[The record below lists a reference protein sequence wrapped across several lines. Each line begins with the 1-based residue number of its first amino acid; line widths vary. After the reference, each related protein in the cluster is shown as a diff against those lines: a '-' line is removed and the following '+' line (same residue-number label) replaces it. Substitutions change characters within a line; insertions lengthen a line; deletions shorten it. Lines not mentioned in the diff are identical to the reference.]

1 MDDLEFRSLIPD
13 TELDNKK
20 QPYIDAIK
28 WAINNPEIKNI
39 AITGAYG
46 AGKSSIIDTFIKHK
60 NMEKSTV
67 KISIATFDKESIKN
81 ATDEVNNIPI
91 ENVLEQQ
98 ILQQLFYKIEPDK
111 IPFSQFTRI
120 NEINKYKA
128 LSLISFIFFMCIIG
142 YLILFKDGLNKGLE
156 LFISKDINKT
166 ILVSLVGIS
175 LFVLFTLLIYLCV
188 LIIQKL
194 GLSKFGFGN
203 TSIEVVTK
211 DNNTV
216 FNRYLDE
223 IIYFFQQSKFQYVV
237 FEDLD
242 RFENIGIYERLKG
255 LNIILNG
262 TKQLEKQNITF
273 IYALKDDLFTNND
286 GKHDIY
292 NRTKFFDF
300 IIPTIKVAHSSN
312 AESLLLSILSNEFIS
327 EEKPNGLTKDFIE
340 DIALFINDM
349 RILINICNEYKIYK
363 EALNNNSITLNR
375 LFAFIVYKN
384 IYPGD
389 YSKLLNNDGKLF
401 GILNIRGKIIDQIE
415 NDIQEIQHKINLGI
429 QSDLYNPTDIAI
441 LFNLKKKEELRY
453 LNKISIHNSSGEF
466 IQSIEAKN
474 SFHPDIIHFT
484 GLFEICMGL
493 KNDFTVHLYRSN
505 HQPITKKGNDF
516 FSTVA
521 DGNFLERFKGIYYK
535 SETENLQNDKEE
547 LQKKIQRIKRESL
560 SKLIKNGDLES
571 ELLENLKSGSELI
584 YFLIRNGWID
594 ESYEDYLSY
603 FYVGSLSNNDMKFL
617 KAVRNGTILEVDFTL
632 SNLSKIIE
640 RIKLEDIS
648 SNAIF
653 NYNLFEYMIKNSEK
667 YGYKLNKM
675 ILHMFNNND
684 EGIKNYYGFIEYSYK
699 NQEYKII
706 GDLFNFLKR
715 IDIHFWIHT
724 KDKLDSVQ
732 KQNYLYFII
741 SSWNFIIPDEF
752 DLEGLESLKEY
763 TEEQYLPS
771 LYENCSK
778 DCIQKFSDNL
788 NVKYKN
794 ISTLNLENCSYILK
808 HNLFEINKIN
818 MEHLLQ
824 EINIKNAIENELF
837 GIYIEE
843 NIETFI
849 YNVINTLD
857 SYIEDETVLT
867 NYLNNEKIS
876 DKAKFILVEKY
887 SEKLNDLSKL
897 HSVNEVVRKNK
908 FKSNVNN
915 LDFILNHEDSDSI
928 INFNEIFNNPLNL
941 TELLNDKENIYK
953 LEDDNYLR
961 LMNELIISENIDRD
975 ILLDLVG
982 NSFYIMIEPTVIS
995 NTSTGIIEKLEALIS
1010 IDAVYWSIEV
1020 YKFIYSSTE
1029 KQISLS
1035 YLYNAIE
1042 LYNKDGIQEL
1052 QGDLV
1057 YLNSEG
1063 LLPWSEKLVNVLI
1076 KEFEFINDDMVN
1088 YFNLVS
1094 SEVSEEY
1101 ILRELN
1107 GNLPLSTIL
1116 NFKWNSE
1123 KANTAYFIALF
1134 KNGLSSD
1141 DIKIQIN
1148 EANYWDKEIYDELFN
1163 LSKEYAIQY
1172 ALNQESQLND
1182 CIFSQEDFDLFTKE
1196 NFDDNLII
1204 NLFNYNKFES
1214 SLDFRNW
1221 LLKKHRYERIFEF
1234 HNSEKVVSSFVK
1246 QENISKITKSYIEK
1260 ANLSR
1265 TQIFELFSKLKPP
1278 FNSIGLRKGNR
1289 IPYSNEE
1296 NNLELMNL
1304 LAEREIVSPKITI
1317 TEEEIIINNKM
1328 K

>member
-13 TELDNKK
+13 TELDDKK

-46 AGKSSIIDTFIKHK
+46 AGKSSIIDTFIKHE
-60 NMEKSTV
+60 NMEKNTV

-128 LSLISFIFFMCIIG
+128 FSLISFILFMCIIG
-142 YLILFKDGLNKGLE
+142 YLILFKDGFNKGFE

-166 ILVSLVGIS
+166 VLVSLVSII
-175 LFVLFTLLIYLCV
+175 LFGLFTLLIYLCV
-188 LIIQKL
+188 LIFQKL

-262 TKQLEKQNITF
+262 TKQLEKQNIIF

-384 IYPGD
+384 IHPGD
-389 YSKLLNNDGKLF
+389 YSKLLNSDGKLF
-401 GILNIRGKIIDQIE
+401 GILNIRDKIIDQIE
-415 NDIQEIQHKINLGI
+415 NDIQEIQHKINMGI
-429 QSDLYNPTDIAI
+429 QSDMYNPMDIAI
-441 LFNLKKKEELRY
+441 LFNLKKKEELKY

-466 IQSIEAKN
+466 IKSIEANN
-474 SFHPDIIHFT
+474 SYNSDIKFT
-484 GLFEICMGL
+484 GLFESCVGL
-493 KNDFTVHLYRSN
+493 NDFTVHLHRPN
-505 HQPITKKGNDF
+505 HQFNVQQGKDF
-516 FSTVA
+516 FSSVA
-521 DGNFLERFKGIYYK
+521 DGNFLERYEGIHYK
-535 SETENLQNDKEE
+535 SKTENLQNNKER
-547 LQKKIQRIKRESL
+547 LKQKIQRIKRESL
-560 SKLIKNGDLES
+560 SKLIINEEIEGQ
-571 ELLENLKSGSELI
+571 LLEELKIDSELI
-584 YFLIRNGWID
+584 YFLIRHGWID

-632 SNLSKIIE
+632 SNLPKIIE
-640 RIKLEDIS
+640 RIKLEDIL

-653 NYNLFEYMIKNSEK
+653 NYNLFNYMIKNSEK

-675 ILHMFNNND
+675 ISHIFNNND

-706 GDLFNFLKR
+706 GDLFHLSMR

-724 KDKLDSVQ
+724 IDKLDSVQ

-741 SSWNFIIPDEF
+741 SSWNYIIPDEF
-752 DLEGLESLKEY
+752 HLEGWESLKEY
-763 TEEQYLPS
+763 TEGQYLPS
-771 LYENCSK
+771 LYENCTE
-778 DCIQKFSDNL
+778 DNIQKFSGNL
-788 NVKYKN
+788 NVKFKN
-794 ISTLNLENCSYILK
+794 ISTLDPGNLSYILK
-808 HNLFEINKIN
+808 NSLFDINKIN
-818 MEHLLQ
+818 MEYLLQ
-824 EINIKNAIENELF
+824 DINIKNAIENELF
-837 GIYIEE
+837 GNYIKE
-843 NIETFI
+843 NLENFI
-849 YNVINTLD
+849 YNVIKTLD
-857 SYIEDETVLT
+857 SYIEDEAVLI
-867 NYLNNEKIS
+867 NFLNNEKLS
-876 DKAKFILVEKY
+876 DEAKFILVEKY
-887 SEKLNDLSKL
+887 SEKLNDISKL
-897 HSVNEVVRKNK
+897 HSVNEVLSKNK

-915 LDFILNHEDSDSI
+915 LDFILNNEDSDS

-941 TELLNDKENIYK
+941 TELLNDKENINK
-953 LEDDNYLR
+953 LEGDNYQK
-961 LMNELIISENIDRD
+961 LMNELIMSENINRV
-975 ILLDLVG
+975 ILRDLVG
-982 NSFYIMIEPTVIS
+982 SSFNIMIEPTVIS
-995 NTSTGIIEKLEALIS
+995 KTSTVIIEKLEALIS
-1010 IDAVYWSIEV
+1010 IDAVCWSLEV

-1029 KQISLS
+1029 KQILLT

-1042 LYNKDGIQEL
+1042 LYNAGEIQEL

-1057 YLNSEG
+1057 DLNSEG
-1063 LLPWSEKLVNVLI
+1063 ILPWSEKLVNELI
-1076 KEFEFINDDMVN
+1076 KEFEFIDDDMVN
-1088 YFNLVS
+1088 YFDRVS

-1101 ILRELN
+1101 ILKEIN
-1107 GNLPLSTIL
+1107 GNIPLSTLL

-1123 KANTAYFIALF
+1123 KANTAYFIAIL

-1141 DIKIQIN
+1141 ETKIQI
-1148 EANYWDKEIYDELFN
+1148 EESKYWDKEIYDELFKF
-1163 LSKEYAIQY
+1163 SKEYAIQY
-1172 ALNQESQLND
+1172 ALNQESEIYD
-1182 CIFSQEDFDLFTKE
+1182 SIFSQEDFDLFTKE
-1196 NFDDNLII
+1196 NFDDNLVI

-1214 SLDFRNW
+1214 SSYFRNW
-1221 LLKKHRYERIFEF
+1221 LLKKQRYERILEF
-1234 HNSEKVVSSFVK
+1234 HNSEEILIGFVR
-1246 QENISKITKSYIEK
+1246 QENISKMVKLYIEK

-1265 TQIFELFSKLKPP
+1265 TQVFELFSKLKPP
-1278 FNSIGLRKGNR
+1278 YNSIGLRKGNR
-1289 IPYSNEE
+1289 ISFFYGG
-1296 NNLELMNL
+1296 NNLELINL
-1304 LAEREIVSPKITI
+1304 LVEREIVSSRISI

>member
-13 TELDNKK
+13 TELDDKK
-20 QPYIDAIK
+20 QPYINAIK

-46 AGKSSIIDTFIKHK
+46 AGKSSIIDTFIKHE
-60 NMEKSTV
+60 NMEKNTV

-81 ATDEVNNIPI
+81 ATDEVKNIPI

-128 LSLISFIFFMCIIG
+128 FSLISFIFFMCIIG
-142 YLILFKDGLNKGLE
+142 YLILFKGGFNKGWE

-166 ILVSLVGIS
+166 ILVSLVSFS
-175 LFVLFTLLIYLCV
+175 LFVLSTLLIYICV
-188 LIIQKL
+188 LIFQKL

-262 TKQLEKQNITF
+262 TKQLEKQNIIF

-286 GKHDIY
+286 SNHDIY

-312 AESLLLSILSNEFIS
+312 AESLLLNILSNEFIS

-363 EALNNNSITLNR
+363 EALNNNSITFNR

-384 IYPGD
+384 IHPGD
-389 YSKLLNNDGKLF
+389 YSKLLNNEGKLF
-401 GILNIRGKIIDQIE
+401 EILNIRDKIINQIE
-415 NDIQEIQHKINLGI
+415 NDIQEIQHKINMGI
-429 QSDLYNPTDIAI
+429 QSDMYNPMDIAL
-441 LFNLKKKEELRY
+441 LFNFKKKEELKY
-453 LNKISIHNSSGEF
+453 LNKISIHDSSGEF
-466 IQSIEAKN
+466 IKSIEADTSYN
-474 SFHPDIIHFT
+474 SDIKFK
-484 GLFEICMGL
+484 GLFESCVGL
-493 KNDFTVHLYRSN
+493 NDFTVHLHRPN
-505 HQPITKKGNDF
+505 HHFNVQQGKDF
-516 FSTVA
+516 FSSVS
-521 DGNFLERFKGIYYK
+521 DGNFLERYEGIYYK
-535 SETENLQNDKEE
+535 SEAENLQNDKED
-547 LQKKIQRIKRESL
+547 LHQKIQRIKKESI
-560 SKLIKNGDLES
+560 SKLIKNGEI
-571 ELLENLKSGSELI
+571 ECKLLEDLKSDSELI
-584 YFLIRNGWID
+584 YFLIRHGWID

-603 FYVGSLSNNDMKFL
+603 FYVGSLSNNDMRFL

-632 SNLSKIIE
+632 TNIPKIID
-640 RIKLEDIS
+640 RIKLEEVS

-653 NYNLFEYMIKNSEK
+653 NYNLFNYMIKHSEE
-667 YGYKLNKM
+667 YWYKLKK
-675 ILHMFNNND
+675 IISYMFNNND
-684 EGIKNYYGFIEYSYK
+684 EGIKNYYGFIENSYK

-706 GDLFNFLKR
+706 GDLFHLSKR

-724 KDKLDSVQ
+724 IDKLDIVQ

-741 SSWNFIIPDEF
+741 SSWNYIIPEEF
-752 DLEGLESLKEY
+752 HLEGWESLKEY
-763 TEEQYLPS
+763 SEEQHLPS
-771 LYENCSK
+771 LYENCSEEN
-778 DCIQKFSDNL
+778 IQKFSSDL
-788 NVKYKN
+788 KVKFNN
-794 ISTLNLENCSYILK
+794 ISTLNPGNLTYILK
-808 HNLFEINKIN
+808 NSLFEINKIN
-818 MEHLLQ
+818 MQHVLQ
-824 EINIKNAIENELF
+824 DINIKNAIENELF
-837 GIYIEE
+837 GNYIEE
-843 NIETFI
+843 NIENFI
-849 YNVINTLD
+849 FKVINNLD
-857 SYIEDETVLT
+857 SYIEDETILIDF
-867 NYLNNEKIS
+867 LNNVELS
-876 DKAKFILVEKY
+876 DGAKFILIEKY
-887 SEKLNDLSKL
+887 SGKLNDISGLN
-897 HSVNEVVRKNK
+897 SVNEIVNKNK

-915 LDFILNHEDSDSI
+915 LDYILNHEEYSNSF
-928 INFNEIFNNPLNL
+928 INFNNIFNNPLNL
-941 TELLNDKENIYK
+941 TELLNDKENINK
-953 LEDDNYLR
+953 LENNNYQK
-961 LMNELIISENIDRD
+961 LMNELIVSENIDRV
-975 ILLDLVG
+975 ILQDLVE
-982 NSFYIMIEPTVIS
+982 NSYYIMIEPTVIS
-995 NTSTGIIEKLEALIS
+995 NTSTVINDKLEALIS
-1010 IDAVYWSIEV
+1010 IDAIYWSIEV
-1020 YKFIYSSTE
+1020 YKFIYSLSE

-1042 LYNKDGIQEL
+1042 FYKEDEIQEL
-1052 QGDLV
+1052 QEDLV

-1063 LLPWSEKLVNVLI
+1063 ILPWSEKLVNELV
-1076 KEFEFINDDMVN
+1076 KEFEFIDDDMVN
-1088 YFNLVS
+1088 YFDQVS
-1094 SEVSEEY
+1094 SEVSKEY
-1101 ILRELN
+1101 ILSELN
-1107 GNLPLSTIL
+1107 GNIPFSTLL

-1123 KANTAYFIALF
+1123 KANTAYFIALL
-1134 KNGLSSD
+1134 KNDLSSD
-1141 DIKIQIN
+1141 EIKSQIE
-1148 EANYWDKEIYDELFN
+1148 EAKYWDKDIYDELFEI
-1163 LSKEYAIQY
+1163 STDYAIQY
-1172 ALNQESQLND
+1172 ALNQESHLYD

-1221 LLKKHRYERIFEF
+1221 LLKKQRYERILEF
-1234 HNSEKVVSSFVK
+1234 YNSEEIVISFVK
-1246 QENISKITKSYIEK
+1246 QQNISKILKSYIEK

-1265 TQIFELFSKLKPP
+1265 TKIFELFLTLNPP
-1278 FNSIGLRKGNR
+1278 YNSIGLRKGNR
-1289 IPYSNEE
+1289 IRFFKGED
-1296 NNLELMNL
+1296 NLELMNL
-1304 LAEREIVSPKITI
+1304 LVEREIVSPKISI

>member
-13 TELDNKK
+13 TELDDKK

-46 AGKSSIIDTFIKHK
+46 AGKSSIIDTFIKHE
-60 NMEKSTV
+60 NMEKNTV

-128 LSLISFIFFMCIIG
+128 FSLISFILFMCIIG
-142 YLILFKDGLNKGLE
+142 YLILFKDGFNKGFE

-166 ILVSLVGIS
+166 VLVSLVSII
-175 LFVLFTLLIYLCV
+175 LFGLFTLLIYLCV
-188 LIIQKL
+188 LIFQKL

-262 TKQLEKQNITF
+262 TKQLEKQNIIF

-384 IYPGD
+384 IHPGD
-389 YSKLLNNDGKLF
+389 YSKLLNSDGKLF
-401 GILNIRGKIIDQIE
+401 GILNIRDKIIDQIE
-415 NDIQEIQHKINLGI
+415 NDIQEIQHKINMGI
-429 QSDLYNPTDIAI
+429 QSDMYNPMDIAI
-441 LFNLKKKEELRY
+441 LFNLKKKEELKY

-466 IQSIEAKN
+466 IKSIEANN
-474 SFHPDIIHFT
+474 SYNSDIKFT
-484 GLFEICMGL
+484 GLFESCVGL
-493 KNDFTVHLYRSN
+493 NDFTVHLHRPN
-505 HQPITKKGNDF
+505 HQFNVQQGKDF
-516 FSTVA
+516 FSSVA
-521 DGNFLERFKGIYYK
+521 DGNFLERYEGIHYK
-535 SETENLQNDKEE
+535 SKTENLQNNKER
-547 LQKKIQRIKRESL
+547 LKQKIQRIKRESL
-560 SKLIKNGDLES
+560 SKLIINEEIEGQ
-571 ELLENLKSGSELI
+571 LLEELKIDSELI
-584 YFLIRNGWID
+584 YFLIRHGWID

-632 SNLSKIIE
+632 SNLPKIIE
-640 RIKLEDIS
+640 RIKLEDIL

-653 NYNLFEYMIKNSEK
+653 NYNLFNYMIKNSEK

-675 ILHMFNNND
+675 ISHIFNNND

-706 GDLFNFLKR
+706 GDLFHLSMR

-724 KDKLDSVQ
+724 IDKLDSVQ

-741 SSWNFIIPDEF
+741 SSWNYIIPDEF
-752 DLEGLESLKEY
+752 HLEGWESLKEY
-763 TEEQYLPS
+763 TEGQYLPS
-771 LYENCSK
+771 LYENCTEDS
-778 DCIQKFSDNL
+778 IQKFSGNL
-788 NVKYKN
+788 NVKFKN
-794 ISTLNLENCSYILK
+794 ISTLDPGNLSYILK
-808 HNLFEINKIN
+808 NSLFDINKIN
-818 MEHLLQ
+818 MEYLLQ
-824 EINIKNAIENELF
+824 DINIKNAIENELF
-837 GIYIEE
+837 GNYIKE
-843 NIETFI
+843 NLENFI
-849 YNVINTLD
+849 YNVIKTLD
-857 SYIEDETVLT
+857 SYIEDEAVLI
-867 NYLNNEKIS
+867 NFLNNEKLS
-876 DKAKFILVEKY
+876 DEAKFILVEKY
-887 SEKLNDLSKL
+887 SEKLNDISKL
-897 HSVNEVVRKNK
+897 HSVNEVLSKNK

-915 LDFILNHEDSDSI
+915 LDFILNNEDSDS
-928 INFNEIFNNPLNL
+928 INFNEIFNNPLNV
-941 TELLNDKENIYK
+941 TELLNDKENINK
-953 LEDDNYLR
+953 LEGDNYQK
-961 LMNELIISENIDRD
+961 LMNELIMSENINRV
-975 ILLDLVG
+975 ILRDLVG
-982 NSFYIMIEPTVIS
+982 SSFNIMIEPTVIS
-995 NTSTGIIEKLEALIS
+995 KTSTVIIEKLEALIS
-1010 IDAVYWSIEV
+1010 IDAVCWSLEV

-1029 KQISLS
+1029 KQILLT

-1042 LYNKDGIQEL
+1042 LYNAGEIQEL

-1057 YLNSEG
+1057 DLNSEG
-1063 LLPWSEKLVNVLI
+1063 ILPWSEKLVNVLI
-1076 KEFEFINDDMVN
+1076 KEFEFIDGDMVN
-1088 YFNLVS
+1088 YFERVS

-1101 ILRELN
+1101 FLREIN
-1107 GNLPLSTIL
+1107 GNIPLSTLL

-1123 KANTAYFIALF
+1123 KANTAYFIAIL

-1141 DIKIQIN
+1141 EIKIQI
-1148 EANYWDKEIYDELFN
+1148 EESKYWDKEIYDELFKF
-1163 LSKEYAIQY
+1163 SKEYAIQY
-1172 ALNQESQLND
+1172 ALNQESEIYD
-1182 CIFSQEDFDLFTKE
+1182 SIFSQEDFDLFTKE
-1196 NFDDNLII
+1196 NFDDNLVI

-1214 SLDFRNW
+1214 SSYFRNW
-1221 LLKKHRYERIFEF
+1221 LLKKQRYERIFEF
-1234 HNSEKVVSSFVK
+1234 HNSEEILIGFVR
-1246 QENISKITKSYIEK
+1246 QENISKMVKFYIEK

-1278 FNSIGLRKGNR
+1278 YNSIGLRKGNR
-1289 IPYSNEE
+1289 ISFFYGG
-1296 NNLELMNL
+1296 NNLELINL
-1304 LAEREIVSPKITI
+1304 LVEREIVSSRISI